1 MNFLFCALI
10 LALVISSLKSRPFA
24 KLFLHKVSF
33 APEAKVEAD
42 VEAVAVVVA
51 SLAQRKLLFRL
62 KLNQADSC

>member
-10 LALVISSLKSRPFA
+10 LALAISSLKSESFA

-42 VEAVAVVVA
+42 VKAFAVVVA
-51 SLAQRKLLFRL
+51 RLAQRKLLFRL
-62 KLNQADSC
+62 KLNQADA